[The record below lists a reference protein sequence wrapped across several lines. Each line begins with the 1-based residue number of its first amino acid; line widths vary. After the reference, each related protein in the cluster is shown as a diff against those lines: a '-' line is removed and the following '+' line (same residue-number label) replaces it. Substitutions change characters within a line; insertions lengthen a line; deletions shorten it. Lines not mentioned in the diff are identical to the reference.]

1 MGQYY
6 KIVNIDKQEYISPSD
21 FGSGVKL
28 MEFAYP
34 GKPSM
39 ALSALAILLADGNNR
54 GGGDLRSDNSVIG
67 SWKYDRIAVAGDY
80 ADPHPECQEKNFYFD
95 ADKWENISDQVWSA
109 MLDDSYFA
117 HEYSK
122 IIIYFLETGHKYY
135 IPRRIVKFAAYQNSP
150 EALHCLNQLFP
161 DEETRIK
168 IIDEI
173 KEAFNDITIKQV

>member
-6 KIVNIDKQEYISPSD
+6 KIVNIDKQEFISPSD

-67 SWKYDRIAVAGDY
+67 SWKYDRIAVVGDY
-80 ADPHPECQEKNFYFD
+80 ADPHPECQDENFYFD
-95 ADKWENISDQVWSA
+95 ADKWKNISDQVWCA

-117 HEYSK
+117 QEYSK
-122 IIIYFLETGHKYY
+122 RIMYFLETGHKYY
-135 IPRRIVKFAAYQNSP
+135 VPKRIVKYATDQNSS
-150 EALHCLNQLFP
+150 EALHVLNRLFP
-161 DEETRIK
+161 DEEARIMF
-168 IIDEI
+168 IDGI
-173 KEAFNDITIKQV
+173 KE